1 MLQPTLPPGG
11 CSLSSSSC
19 ILFDVVETGTCSS
32 AVRKLLYYLY
42 NVFIYQY
49 NEPFS
54 FECCYKRGGCP
65 DLHPRSGVCVIVL
78 YSVRYY
84 PAVPRD
90 VSLVEMVEPILGLL
104 KIKVVSAH
112 THQWTPRYRWSSP
125 PANLS
130 LSFPPSCIE
139 SEKVA
144 LLFP

>member
-32 AVRKLLYYLY
+32 AVRKLLYYPY
-42 NVFIYQY
+42 NVFIFFFIS
-49 NEPFS
+49 FS

-78 YSVRYY
+78 YY

-90 VSLVEMVEPILGLL
+90 ASLVEMVEPILGLL

-112 THQWTPRYRWSSP
+112 THQWTQRYRWSSP

-130 LSFPPSCIE
+130 FSFPPSCIE